1 MYNGQRQVM
10 LLAGH
15 DLSRPGNDHRTVSW
29 DRSRW
34 RDRGRL
40 GRFRDQ
46 LHRILHHLLGKL
58 AHVSGNLLIVR
69 FLPGVRGHFASG
81 RTHSHPPAK
90 QGGGLSSA
98 NLACGTERGQTVG
111 YCTASFVS
119 EALA

>member
-58 AHVSGNLLIVR
+58 AHVSGNLLIVQVLLGELFLIMAAGKSPSGR
-69 FLPGVRGHFASG
+69 FLCADRAHYWLVHFAV
-81 RTHSHPPAK
+81 
-90 QGGGLSSA
+90 
-98 NLACGTERGQTVG
+98 C
-111 YCTASFVS
+111 
-119 EALA
+119 